1 MMESDSLWTV
11 AFCVMAF
18 FSVITNVMVLWTVF
32 GHRRMQ
38 TNTNIFLVNI
48 AIVDLLMAVLNAVPN
63 FFHMRDRY
71 IHIYFHKPLF
81 LPFIGTEV
89 IPKLVANSSNI
100 TAQNKQDYHF
110 HSKGNPRGIAY
121 FSSICKS
128 FIEGIWTAFDA
139 VYSSK
144 ATNMVPE

>member
-71 IHIYFHKPLF
+71 IHIYFHKPLL
-81 LPFIGTEV
+81 LPFRYE
-89 IPKLVANSSNI
+89 
-100 TAQNKQDYHF
+100 
-110 HSKGNPRGIAY
+110 GNPKTCLQIATLQPK
-121 FSSICKS
+121 INRIII
-128 FIEGIWTAFDA
+128 FIPREIPG
-139 VYSSK
+139 
-144 ATNMVPE
+144 E

>member
-1 MMESDSLWTV
+1 MPNNEVHTLQHGKLKTPKRVCREQIYSKVHSVYAFNSSRLMMESDSLWTV

-71 IHIYFHKPLF
+71 IL
-81 LPFIGTEV
+81 
-89 IPKLVANSSNI
+89 
-100 TAQNKQDYHF
+100 
-110 HSKGNPRGIAY
+110 R
-121 FSSICKS
+121 SIL
-128 FIEGIWTAFDA
+128 
-139 VYSSK
+139 YS
-144 ATNMVPE
+144 VF